1 MGLHSGAGRRR
12 KAQRSA
18 DRLGLFH
25 LVRRTAIRW
34 TVKLSARKPHHQA
47 HPVMLSADD
56 SIHGH
61 HSLSPLMATSR
72 DQPNP
77 LRPYYIPPSIGL
89 PSDPVP
95 NAAPRASPSAKPSAS
110 PPKPSFG
117 SQARDILSDLDYG
130 VDLSLGD
137 GSPTVAE
144 MAKKLLDQAVW
155 NYTSV
160 LFAQPFEVAKT
171 VLQLHSPAQSDEQ
184 RNQLDPEDA
193 RRRAAA
199 AARARYDEYLSDSD
213 SADDSPSYFSSAAPN
228 SNLSTPSQSDSRSS
242 RRRPSSRAAP
252 PRPPPLTHPYK
263 LDLKRSD
270 SLLEVLSQLWT
281 KEGAWGVWKGT
292 NSTFVYNFLLKTIET
307 WMRSLLS
314 ALLNVPDPGLLGGYG
329 VGGGGLDVVDSPNPM
344 TSLAVAVAAAG
355 ITGLVLAPLDMVR
368 TRLLVTPYTTTP
380 RAILPNLRSLPTFTV
395 PSPLLPIT
403 LLHSTIP
410 TFISASTP
418 LFLRSSLHIDPVL
431 TPATYSVCT
440 FLSSATE
447 LFIKL
452 PLETVL
458 RRGQVAVLTDH
469 ARRQQDFS
477 AHTSFRSSSS
487 SRRSRSGSPSK
498 RSSSQVPPDPEP
510 VPAVVDVGPYRG
522 VLGTMWFIVRE
533 EGSTGP
539 APGAAPIAR
548 KTAAGVV
555 RYQQQKANKGQGVPG
570 LVRGWRVGFWG
581 LVGVWGA
588 AMLGGSGGGEF

>member
-1 MGLHSGAGRRR
+1 MH
-12 KAQRSA
+12 
-18 DRLGLFH
+18 
-25 LVRRTAIRW
+25 
-34 TVKLSARKPHHQA
+34 
-47 HPVMLSADD
+47 SADD
-56 SIHGH
+56 NIYHARANH
-61 HSLSPLMATSR
+61 AHEPLMATSR

-89 PSDPVP
+89 PNDPVP
-95 NAAPRASPSAKPSAS
+95 NAAPRVSPSAKPSAS

-171 VLQLHSPAQSDEQ
+171 VLQLHSPRSDQQSGL
-184 RNQLDPEDA
+184 LDPEDA
-193 RRRAAA
+193 KRRAAA
-199 AARARYDEYLSDSD
+199 AARARLQEYSDSD
-213 SADDSPSYFSSAAPN
+213 SGDDSPSYFSSTAPRSSLSAA
-228 SNLSTPSQSDSRSS
+228 SRSDSRSP
-242 RRRPSSRAAP
+242 RHRQAARAAP
-252 PRPPPLTHPYK
+252 PPKQTPTHSYK
-263 LDLKRSD
+263 LDLKQSD

-329 VGGGGLDVVDSPNPM
+329 VGGGGLDVVDSPNPI

-368 TRLLVTPYTTTP
+368 TRLLVTPHTVSP
-380 RAILPNLRSLPTFTV
+380 RAILPNLRSLPSLTV
-395 PSPLLPIT
+395 PSSLLPIT

-410 TFISASTP
+410 TFLSASTP
-418 LFLRSSLHIDPVL
+418 IFLRSTLHIDPVL

-440 FLSSATE
+440 FFSSATE

-458 RRGQVAVLTDH
+458 RRGQASVLTEH
-469 ARRQQDFS
+469 AARQADFS
-477 AHTSFRSSSS
+477 AHTNFRSSSS
-487 SRRSRSGSPSK
+487 SRQSRSRSPTK
-498 RSSSQVPPDPEP
+498 RSSLEPEP
-510 VPAVVDVGPYRG
+510 LPTVVDIGPYRG
-522 VLGTMWFIVRE
+522 LLGTMWYIVRE
-533 EGSTGP
+533 EGSTEPG
-539 APGAAPIAR
+539 PGAPPVAR
-548 KTAAGVV
+548 TTAAGVV
-555 RYQQQKANKGQGVPG
+555 RYQQQKANKGQGTPG

>member
-1 MGLHSGAGRRR
+1 
-12 KAQRSA
+12 
-18 DRLGLFH
+18 
-25 LVRRTAIRW
+25 
-34 TVKLSARKPHHQA
+34 
-47 HPVMLSADD
+47 MLSADD

-199 AARARYDEYLSDSD
+199 AARARYDE
-213 SADDSPSYFSSAAPN
+213 
-228 SNLSTPSQSDSRSS
+228 
-242 RRRPSSRAAP
+242 
-252 PRPPPLTHPYK
+252 

-368 TRLLVTPYTTTP
+368 TRLLVTPYTATP

-555 RYQQQKANKGQGVPG
+555 RYQQQRANKGQGVPG

>member
-1 MGLHSGAGRRR
+1 MTSARVQRPAERGEWRRRGSSAQRRRQAAWLRLRLRKSSGGGKGDGVGLHSGAGRRR

-184 RNQLDPEDA
+184 RNQLDSEDA

-199 AARARYDEYLSDSD
+199 AARARYDEVCLFACDLFPCLDPLLIANNSI
-213 SADDSPSYFSSAAPN
+213 SP
-228 SNLSTPSQSDSRSS
+228 TPT
-242 RRRPSSRAAP
+242 P
-252 PRPPPLTHPYK
+252 PTTLPR
-263 LDLKRSD
+263 
-270 SLLEVLSQLWT
+270 
-281 KEGAWGVWKGT
+281 
-292 NSTFVYNFLLKTIET
+292 TF
-307 WMRSLLS
+307 
-314 ALLNVPDPGLLGGYG
+314 P
-329 VGGGGLDVVDSPNPM
+329 
-344 TSLAVAVAAAG
+344 
-355 ITGLVLAPLDMVR
+355 
-368 TRLLVTPYTTTP
+368 
-380 RAILPNLRSLPTFTV
+380 
-395 PSPLLPIT
+395 PLLP
-403 LLHSTIP
+403 
-410 TFISASTP
+410 
-418 LFLRSSLHIDPVL
+418 VL
-431 TPATYSVCT
+431 TFQQHHVPRGAV
-440 FLSSATE
+440 
-447 LFIKL
+447 L
-452 PLETVL
+452 PLAL
-458 RRGQVAVLTDH
+458 PRRDH
-469 ARRQQDFS
+469 HPSRI
-477 AHTSFRSSSS
+477 HTS
-487 SRRSRSGSPSK
+487 
-498 RSSSQVPPDPEP
+498 
-510 VPAVVDVGPYRG
+510 
-522 VLGTMWFIVRE
+522 
-533 EGSTGP
+533 ST
-539 APGAAPIAR
+539 
-548 KTAAGVV
+548 
-555 RYQQQKANKGQGVPG
+555 
-570 LVRGWRVGFWG
+570 
-581 LVGVWGA
+581 
-588 AMLGGSGGGEF
+588 

>member
-1 MGLHSGAGRRR
+1 
-12 KAQRSA
+12 
-18 DRLGLFH
+18 
-25 LVRRTAIRW
+25 
-34 TVKLSARKPHHQA
+34 
-47 HPVMLSADD
+47 
-56 SIHGH
+56 
-61 HSLSPLMATSR
+61 MATSR

-89 PSDPVP
+89 PNDPVP
-95 NAAPRASPSAKPSAS
+95 TAAPRLSPSAKPSAS
-110 PPKPSFG
+110 SPKPSFG
-117 SQARDILSDLDYG
+117 SQARDILNDLDYG

-171 VLQLHSPAQSDEQ
+171 VLQLHSPRLEEQSG
-184 RNQLDPEDA
+184 RLDPDDA
-193 RRRAAA
+193 RKRAAA
-199 AARARYDEYLSDSD
+199 AARARYAEFSDSD
-213 SADDSPSYFSSAAPN
+213 SGDDSASYFSSTAPR
-228 SNLSTPSQSDSRSS
+228 SNLSPASPSDSRSP
-242 RRRPSSRAAP
+242 RRRSTARNAP
-252 PRPPPLTHPYK
+252 PKPTLKHPYK

-329 VGGGGLDVVDSPNPM
+329 VGGGGLDIVDSPNPI

-368 TRLLVTPYTTTP
+368 TRLLVTPHTISP
-380 RAILPNLRSLPTFTV
+380 RAILPNLRSLPTLTV
-395 PSPLLPIT
+395 PGSLLPIT

-418 LFLRSSLHIDPVL
+418 IFLRSSLHIDPVL
-431 TPATYSVCT
+431 TPATYSICT

-447 LFIKL
+447 LFVKL

-458 RRGQVAVLTDH
+458 RRGQAAMLTEH
-469 ARRQQDFS
+469 AARQANFS
-477 AHTSFRSSSS
+477 AHTTFRSSSS
-487 SRRSRSGSPSK
+487 SRPSRSRSPTK
-498 RSSSQVPPDPEP
+498 RTTLDPEP
-510 VPAVVDVGPYRG
+510 LPTVVDIGPYRG
-522 VLGTMWFIVRE
+522 LLGTMWYIVRE

-539 APGAAPIAR
+539 GPGAPPVAR
-548 KTAAGVV
+548 TTPAGVV
-555 RYQQQKANKGQGVPG
+555 RYQQQKVNKGQGVPG

-588 AMLGGSGGGEF
+588 AMMGGSGGGEF